1 MTDLFLEERRVD
13 DAHLHE
19 RIRTEL
25 VVKAGDGRE
34 HGFLL
39 LIAHRVVTGVI
50 EGDGRGK
57 HPLLHL
63 TDAVL
68 IHLVVADVVHHVFR
82 GVTLLSG
89 IGHLIGQLLVPV
101 L

>member
-25 VVKAGDGRE
+25 VVKAGDGGE
-34 HGFLL
+34 HSFLL

-57 HPLLHL
+57 HSLLHL

-82 GVTLLSG
+82 GVALLSG